1 MNAKRQI
8 TVVLVLVMSLLTLT
22 CGAGKLLEPTIT
34 TVPTPT
40 SLPTNTPLPT
50 STSLPTN
57 TPLPTPTSLPT
68 NTPLPT
74 SDPKFLTL
82 NATNDLL
89 NLINTWNGKY
99 VIFVNKDTDIKTL
112 EDLNGKNIYCDMYTF
127 GMGACFTD
135 MVAFQTAAG
144 VQMEIGLGN
153 NIPQFFQQMA
163 EDKNLVAFIP
173 TTYADENSLQDNPDL
188 KIVVF
193 E

>member
-8 TVVLVLVMSLLTLT
+8 TVVLVFVMSLLTLS

-34 TVPTPT
+34 SAPPPT
-40 SLPTNTPLPT
+40 SLPTK
-50 STSLPTN
+50 
-57 TPLPTPTSLPT
+57 TPLPTP
-68 NTPLPT
+68 
-74 SDPKFLTL
+74 DPKFLTL

-89 NLINTWNGKY
+89 NLLTTWDGKY
-99 VIFVNKDTDIKTL
+99 VIFVNQDTDIKTL
-112 EDLNGKNIYCDMYTF
+112 EDLNGKKIYCDMYTF
-127 GMGACFTD
+127 GMETSVSD
-135 MVAFQTAAG
+135 MAAFKTAAG

-153 NIPQFFQQMA
+153 NISQFFGQMS

-173 TTYADENSLQDNPDL
+173 ATYADSNSLQDSPNL